1 MRKANRHKPPP
12 LAASDPLLI
21 ITAASYCPSEGIPI
35 ARNDIEEKDAACSE
49 HQKPNRYSLTQDGG
63 AASELIHDAVSL
75 RYYRSL
81 FRLLLSI
88 AVAFDCCCFRSLLS
102 ITAYRSQLSIAAYR
116 SQLSIAAFDR
126 SLSIAAFDRCFRLLL
141 IDCSFRLPF
150 TVTSS

>member
-21 ITAASYCPSEGIPI
+21 ITTASYCPSEGIPI
-35 ARNDIEEKDAACSE
+35 ARNDIEEKDAACRE

-75 RYYRSL
+75 RYYRAL
-81 FRLLLSI
+81 F
-88 AVAFDCCCFRSLLS
+88 
-102 ITAYRSQLSIAAYR
+102 R

-126 SLSIAAFDRCFRLLL
+126 SFRLQLSIAAFDCCFRSQLS
-141 IDCSFRLPF
+141 IAAY
-150 TVTSS
+150 